1 MDNQTFFADQF
12 KNTWQEGDSTRP
24 VSILALVLAA
34 LLLAGLAQGAPD
46 SRRVV
51 QASEILAT
59 IERGEPVDY
68 DGVIV
73 EGDLDLS
80 GLDLPNVT
88 VIYREVEFVSPEFV
102 SPEYDIV
109 VMKRQIIEV
118 KRNASLV
125 SSPITI
131 NNSEMRGNVDFWN
144 SAFQESVS
152 FEATNFSADAN
163 FERARFNSTSDFN
176 KARFSRDAWFNGAQF
191 SRDAWFNGA
200 QFSGDVDFIWAQFSS
215 VANFDEAQFNG
226 RSAWFLDA
234 NFTGDASFS
243 RAKFNTITY
252 FGQLSKGRV
261 GPQFNSFA
269 NFAETQFNDETY
281 FRANFSGYASFSGA
295 QFNSDV
301 DFSGTEFIETAD
313 FSNAQF
319 RGNSATFR
327 EVNFRE
333 IAKFDESE
341 FSGYALFEGAS
352 FNGTNTFFLT
362 RTQFGKFHIRWKDIS
377 DNKLAY
383 NDEVYLLLIE
393 NYKNLG
399 WFKDA
404 DDCYYQYRKEY
415 RSHSEMG
422 FFAKF
427 GDFLLEKF
435 YGYGVRPVNAL
446 IWSAAFIV
454 VFGLFWRGID
464 LSTSNRDV
472 DKNTII
478 RTGCWSEVIRLV
490 ECLSFSAAVFL
501 SGTKLFV
508 DPPKYTNP
516 SGKFGFGV
524 GKFKFVIK
532 S

>member
-1 MDNQTFFADQF
+1 MA
-12 KNTWQEGDSTRP
+12 
-24 VSILALVLAA
+24 LAA
-34 LLLAGLAQGAPD
+34 LLLAGIAQGSVD

-51 QASEILAT
+51 QASEILVK
-59 IERGEPVDY
+59 IERAESMEY
-68 DGVIV
+68 DNVIV

-80 GLDLPNVT
+80 GKTLGT
-88 VIYREVEFVSPEFV
+88 VHFNDTV
-102 SPEYDIV
+102 
-109 VMKRQIIEV
+109 
-118 KRNASLV
+118 
-125 SSPITI
+125 
-131 NNSEMRGNVDFWN
+131 
-144 SAFQESVS
+144 FQESVNFS
-152 FEATNFSADAN
+152 RTNFTGDAWFLRANFRGGDAN
-163 FERARFNSTSDFN
+163 FEWAE
-176 KARFSRDAWFNGAQF
+176 
-191 SRDAWFNGA
+191 
-200 QFSGDVDFIWAQFSS
+200 FSGNAYFRGAEFSSDVDFFWAQFSS
-215 VANFDEAQFNG
+215 VANFNEAQFNG
-226 RSAWFLDA
+226 PFAWFLKA
-234 NFTGDASFS
+234 NFSDSASFS
-243 RAKFNTITY
+243 GAQFNTIAN

-261 GPQFNSFA
+261 GPQFYGFV
-269 NFAETQFNDETY
+269 NFAGTQFNDETY
-281 FRANFSGYASFSGA
+281 FKANFSSYVYFKDV

-313 FSNAQF
+313 FCNAQF

-333 IAKFDESE
+333 IAEFNESQ

-362 RTQFGKFHIRWKDIS
+362 RAQFDKFHIRWKDIS

-415 RSHSEMG
+415 RCHSEMG

-435 YGYGVRPVNAL
+435 CGYGVRPVNAL
-446 IWSAAFIV
+446 IWSATFIV

-478 RTGCWSEVIRLV
+478 RTGCWNEVVRLV

-508 DPPKYTNP
+508 DPPKYGT
-516 SGKFGFGV
+516 
-524 GKFKFVIK
+524 I
-532 S
+532 